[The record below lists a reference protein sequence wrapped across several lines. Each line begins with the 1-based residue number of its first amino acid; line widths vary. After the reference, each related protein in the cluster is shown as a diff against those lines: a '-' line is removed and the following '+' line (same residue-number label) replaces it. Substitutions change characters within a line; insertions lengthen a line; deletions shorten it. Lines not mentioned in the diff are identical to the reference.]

1 LQNAKDVMMFSGSA
15 LDSGWAWTR
24 TLAGSFNYS
33 LRFSED
39 ILQIISGILR
49 NWSQCSC
56 RWSR

>member
-1 LQNAKDVMMFSGSA
+1 MMFSGSA

-24 TLAGSFNYS
+24 TLAGTCNYS
-33 LRFSED
+33 LHFSED

-49 NWSQCSC
+49 TWSQCSC